1 MNLIIF
7 LLVLSFIVAIHEFG
21 HLLAAKSFGVYCYE
35 YAIGMGPQFW
45 KVRKK
50 ETTYALRLLP
60 IGGFVAMAGAPE
72 DDENYPDIEVPKGRH
87 LTEKKTWQRIV
98 VMLAGVIMNFL
109 LAWVLFSICLV
120 STGRYQEQPKA
131 IVGEVF
137 KNSAASEAGL
147 QSGDIIQDIA
157 SPSGNHVKPYLFSEM
172 PKFESSEA
180 YTVTVLR
187 NGESKT
193 FTIRPKY
200 NEKEKRYL
208 IGISSKP
215 SPIKKVNFWNMWW
228 YGALTFKEVS
238 GLMAKTIVHLFQGIG
253 LKNIA
258 GPVGIYQATS
268 QSASMGLIPLLFL
281 MAQLSLNV
289 GIFNLLPLPVL
300 DGGQIVMTLI
310 EAILHRPLKEKYK
323 LWVMLACWVLL
334 IGLMIFVTWNDIS
347 RLLFH

>member
-1 MNLIIF
+1 
-7 LLVLSFIVAIHEFG
+7 
-21 HLLAAKSFGVYCYE
+21 
-35 YAIGMGPQFW
+35 
-45 KVRKK
+45 
-50 ETTYALRLLP
+50 
-60 IGGFVAMAGAPE
+60 
-72 DDENYPDIEVPKGRH
+72 
-87 LTEKKTWQRIV
+87 
-98 VMLAGVIMNFL
+98 
-109 LAWVLFSICLV
+109 
-120 STGRYQEQPKA
+120 
-131 IVGEVF
+131 
-137 KNSAASEAGL
+137 
-147 QSGDIIQDIA
+147 
-157 SPSGNHVKPYLFSEM
+157 
-172 PKFESSEA
+172 
-180 YTVTVLR
+180 
-187 NGESKT
+187 
-193 FTIRPKY
+193 
-200 NEKEKRYL
+200 
-208 IGISSKP
+208 
-215 SPIKKVNFWNMWW
+215 MWW

-300 DGGQIVMTLI
+300 DGGQIIMTLI